1 MVVVA
6 LVEIQLERNIS
17 SSSLFSY
24 FRRCFVFIRRDLE
37 FSIEPNSYKHYKPT
51 EMLISLTNLRDKN
64 PKPSLDVPFRLSERR
79 SVSVCLSATV
89 CPCVCLC
96 PSKIPLFQEE
106 QKRSHGVIV
115 TQRHTVH
122 LSVEAG
128 RAFAVMMEEGHFRFH
143 FDDRAAADL

>member
-64 PKPSLDVPFRLSERR
+64 PKPSLYVPFRLSERR
-79 SVSVCLSATV
+79 SVSLCLSATV
-89 CPCVCLC
+89 CPCVCAYVLLRFLC
-96 PSKIPLFQEE
+96 F
-106 QKRSHGVIV
+106 KRNRNG
-115 TQRHTVH
+115 
-122 LSVEAG
+122 A
-128 RAFAVMMEEGHFRFH
+128 MESS
-143 FDDRAAADL
+143 